1 MNTGL
6 ASMAGSSAQTYEK
19 LAKDLGNYYL
29 TGPQIAFSRIALAVR
44 EIQQSPEQA
53 EGAYAEALRI
63 LIALRSTIKKGRS
76 FLQNKLEAGQYSA
89 EDSVLFEA
97 LGGVWRLEDLHA
109 IGSYKENARL
119 VQLSF
124 DVSGDEARREFV
136 ERAFWID
143 LDTGRVDQTL
153 NLRPYKA
160 LKYVKSEDSFFD
172 RMEIPTLYYYPGEGC
187 RRIRWE
193 SGASSP
199 VTQEDRAK
207 LLSLAQPDLAAA
219 VKLTKSQK

>member
-1 MNTGL
+1 MLFPVLRWRCG
-6 ASMAGSSAQTYEK
+6 K
-19 LAKDLGNYYL
+19 
-29 TGPQIAFSRIALAVR
+29 
-44 EIQQSPEQA
+44 IQQSPEQA

-160 LKYVKSEDSFFD
+160 P
-172 RMEIPTLYYYPGEGC
+172 EICEI
-187 RRIRWE
+187 RR
-193 SGASSP
+193 
-199 VTQEDRAK
+199 Q
-207 LLSLAQPDLAAA
+207 LF
-219 VKLTKSQK
+219 